1 MKREK
6 TTEQILKQYRDI
18 CAKLW
23 AYNCKDRER
32 AQTRNRRILLVEV
45 LTARRQYTHLGLFK
59 DFSWS
64 DCVKYAR
71 ETTEFHDER
80 GERVRR
86 VQKEILTR

>member
-23 AYNCKDRER
+23 AYDCKVKGRVS
-32 AQTRNRRILLVEV
+32 TRNRRLLLVEV
-45 LTARRQYTHLGLFK
+45 LTARRQYKHLGVFK

-71 ETTEFHDER
+71 ERTE
-80 GERVRR
+80 G
-86 VQKEILTR
+86 K